1 MVTAKKKLK
10 RKGRKKSHELDRTR
24 TPDSLRDWKQL
35 THYAKLL
42 SQEIFCLF
50 LKNGASQ
57 YLFLFDILTKRT
69 EPFRNLSYKP
79 STRLPFVL
87 DGTLLLSNY
96 GYAVSFVNLLL
107 LGKKRLSSHRRD
119 QGRRACVLLHCVHHF
134 YSLIPQAR
142 TTWTMLFL
150 LIVKT
155 KTVFLRSPNPSQEK
169 KPDTSATFDPLPIP
183 YRFVGPVG

>member
-24 TPDSLRDWKQL
+24 TPDWLRDWKQL

-42 SQEIFCLF
+42 SWEIFCLF

-107 LGKKRLSSHRRD
+107 LGKKGWVPIGVIKEDGHVSFSI
-119 QGRRACVLLHCVHHF
+119 ACTISTPSFLKRVLRGQCYF
-134 YSLIPQAR
+134 
-142 TTWTMLFL
+142 FL
-150 LIVKT
+150 L
-155 KTVFLRSPNPSQEK
+155 LRRK
-169 KPDTSATFDPLPIP
+169 
-183 YRFVGPVG
+183 RFF